1 MAQVKNND
9 LTEGISGGIGNKLV
23 FRQVGNRTIISK
35 KARVSTVRT
44 EKQEAHRL
52 KFQQAARYAKA
63 KMADVIAKADYE
75 LIAKQKENT
84 TAFAVAVGDYLKLPT
99 IDSIRYADY
108 KGNIGDVIS
117 IQVNDNVKVI
127 KVIVTLSAP
136 DGSVIETGNATLL
149 KGDVDWTYKATSVNP
164 VVAGTKIKA
173 VASDRPGREAVLE
186 QVI

>member
-117 IQVNDNVKVI
+117 
-127 KVIVTLSAP
+127 
-136 DGSVIETGNATLL
+136 
-149 KGDVDWTYKATSVNP
+149 
-164 VVAGTKIKA
+164 
-173 VASDRPGREAVLE
+173 
-186 QVI
+186 